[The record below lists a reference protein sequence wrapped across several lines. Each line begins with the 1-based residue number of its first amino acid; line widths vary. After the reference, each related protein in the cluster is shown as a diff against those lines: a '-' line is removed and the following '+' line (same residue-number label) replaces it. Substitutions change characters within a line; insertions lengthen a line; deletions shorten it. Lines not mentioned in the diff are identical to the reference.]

1 MPTLQNFDSVMK
13 QVADEFNAD
22 CHHRLFSWDHA
33 HKHWELFTADDRN
46 DADLAAL
53 SLAFYLASF
62 GMYRGSGDLFERDYK
77 VLMPAVEFLR
87 KESKNRWEDCLFSN
101 TPPEELASKLKEL
114 SSKLSAQLTPK
125 LARPGKST
133 EKIKA
138 SDTLLS
144 KIMLVTLDCVPAFDQ
159 QTKKALKDILGDD
172 YPTGN
177 GFTGKRM
184 HSIIQLARSNKP
196 LIRNGQE
203 RIKLDCGR
211 AYPLNRI
218 FDLYLWYYGAPDGLR
233 DQ

>member
-1 MPTLQNFDSVMK
+1 MTTLQNFDSVMK

-114 SSKLSAQLTPK
+114 SSSLRDQLIPTLTRPKTPE
-125 LARPGKST
+125 
-133 EKIKA
+133 EKGRA

-144 KIMLVTLDCVPAFDQ
+144 KIVLVTLDC
-159 QTKKALKDILGDD
+159 
-172 YPTGN
+172 
-177 GFTGKRM
+177 
-184 HSIIQLARSNKP
+184 
-196 LIRNGQE
+196 
-203 RIKLDCGR
+203 
-211 AYPLNRI
+211 
-218 FDLYLWYYGAPDGLR
+218 
-233 DQ
+233 